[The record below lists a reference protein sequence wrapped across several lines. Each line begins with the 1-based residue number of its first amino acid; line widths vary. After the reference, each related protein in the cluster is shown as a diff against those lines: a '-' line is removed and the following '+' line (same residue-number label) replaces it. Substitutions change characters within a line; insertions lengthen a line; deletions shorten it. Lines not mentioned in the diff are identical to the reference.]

1 MEQKASIWKA
11 NLTSGLII
19 GLVGIVYTLVM
30 WFMDLTFNKV
40 QGYIYFALLIFLL
53 YYFIK
58 SYRDNYQGGYIT
70 YGQAVAAGV
79 IICLFSAIIG
89 SIFTYILY
97 TFIDPG
103 LTAKQLAYT
112 EELYAKRG
120 MPQEAMD
127 TALNMAKKFQK
138 PIITAIMGIVGG
150 VFFGTIISL
159 IVAIFVKKE
168 GNPLIDAPEVK

>member
-1 MEQKASIWKA
+1 MEQKTSIWKA

-19 GLVGIVYTLVM
+19 GLVGIVYSLVM
-30 WFMDLTFNKV
+30 WFLDLTFNKV
-40 QGYIYFALLIFLL
+40 QGYFFFAILIFLL

-58 SYRDNYQGGYIT
+58 SYRNNFLGGYIT

-79 IICLFSAIIG
+79 IICLISSIIG
-89 SIFTYILY
+89 AIFTYILY
-97 TFIDPG
+97 TLIDPG

-112 EELYAKRG
+112 EELYSKRG
-120 MPQEAMD
+120 LPQEAMD

-138 PIITAIMGIVGG
+138 PAITAIISIVGG

>member
-1 MEQKASIWKA
+1 MEQKASVWKA

-19 GLVGIVYTLVM
+19 GLVGIVYTLVI
-30 WFMDLTFNKV
+30 WFMDLTFNKF

-58 SYRDNYQGGYIT
+58 AYRDNYLGGYIT
-70 YGQAVAAGV
+70 YGQAVGAGV
-79 IICLFSAIIG
+79 IISLISAIVG
-89 SIFTYILY
+89 AIFTYILY
-97 TFIDPG
+97 TFIDPE
-103 LTAKQLAYT
+103 LSAKQLAFT
-112 EELYAKRG
+112 EEMYVKRG

-138 PIITAIMGIVGG
+138 PIITAISGIFGG
-150 VFFGTIISL
+150 VIFGTIISL

-168 GNPLIDAPEVK
+168 GNPLIDTPEVK

>member
-1 MEQKASIWKA
+1 MEQKPSIWKA

-30 WFMDLTFNKV
+30 WFMDLTFNRV
-40 QGYIYFALLIFLL
+40 QGYIYFVVLIFLL
-53 YYFIK
+53 YYFVK
-58 SYRDNYQGGYIT
+58 SYRDNYLGGYIT

-79 IICLFSAIIG
+79 IICLFSSIIG
-89 SIFTYILY
+89 AVFSYILY
-97 TFIDPG
+97 TVIDPG
-103 LTAKQLAYT
+103 LAAKQLAFT

-127 TALNMAKKFQK
+127 AALNMAKKFQK
-138 PIITAIMGIVGG
+138 PAITAISAVVGG